1 MATTLFDKLWASHRV
16 STTADGEDLLYID
29 RIALHERTGTIA
41 LNSLAERGLAVRHP
55 NRAFCV
61 MDHIVD
67 TYPGRGDDTQMPG
80 GRDFI
85 VSTRRA
91 AERFGLRT
99 FDVNDPDQG
108 ISHLVSAEQG
118 FALPGLTLVCPDSH
132 TCTLGALGALAFGI
146 GTSQA
151 EHALATS
158 TLRLRKPDCL
168 RVRFEGQPAAGV
180 SAKDLILRFM
190 ADHGAD
196 AARGAAVEYAGSTVR
211 SLGIEER
218 MTLCNLA
225 VEFSAFSATVAPDD
239 QTFDYVQRRP
249 LAPTGAAWAHAVSQW
264 RSLRSDAD
272 ATFAGDLVVDAGTV
286 SPMVTWGISPA
297 QAVPIAGRVPDAAA
311 TATPLGRKALDYMGL
326 QPDQLMAGL
335 PIDAAFIGS
344 CTNARLSDLRT
355 AAKIL
360 KGRKVARH
368 VAAVCV
374 PGSTR
379 IKRAAEAEGLDRIF
393 KDAGFAWR
401 ESGCSMCFYAG
412 GETFG
417 PGKRVVTSTNRNF
430 EGRQGPGVRS
440 HLASPAVVAASAVAG
455 ALTAP
460 DTAAEVGS

>member
-1 MATTLFDKLWASHRV
+1 MASTLFDKLWASHRV
-16 STTADGEDLLYID
+16 TASDDGDDLLYID

-41 LNSLAERGLAVRHP
+41 LNALAARDLPIRHP
-55 NRAFCV
+55 QHVFCV

-67 TYPGRGDDTQMPG
+67 TLPGRGDDTQMPG

-85 VSTRRA
+85 VSTRKA
-91 AERFGLRT
+91 ARHFGLRT

-132 TCTLGALGALAFGI
+132 TCTLGALGTLAFGI

-158 TLRLRKPDCL
+158 TLRLRKPENL
-168 RVRFEGQPAAGV
+168 RVRFEGALAPGV
-180 SAKDLILRFM
+180 FAKDLILKYM
-190 ADHGAD
+190 AEYGAD
-196 AARGAAVEYAGSTVR
+196 AARGAAVEYAGSTVAA
-211 SLGIEER
+211 LGIEDR

-225 VEFSAFSATVAPDD
+225 VEFSAFSATVAPD
-239 QTFDYVQRRP
+239 QTTFDYVHGKP
-249 LAPTGAAWAHAVSQW
+249 LAPTGAAWETAVAQW
-264 RSLRSDAD
+264 RALRSDDD
-272 ATFAGDLVVDAGTV
+272 AAFSAEHLIDASRVT
-286 SPMVTWGISPA
+286 PMVTWGISPA
-297 QAVPIAGRVPDAAA
+297 QAAPLGGRVPDAQALD
-311 TATPLGRKALDYMGL
+311 TPLGRKALAYMDL
-326 QPDQLMAGL
+326 KPRQPLAGL

-344 CTNARLSDLRT
+344 CTNARLSDLRV
-355 AAKIL
+355 AAQLL
-360 KGRKVARH
+360 KGRKVAPG

-374 PGSTR
+374 PGSSR
-379 IKRAAEAEGLDRIF
+379 IKREAEVEGLDQVFRE
-393 KDAGFAWR
+393 AGFAWR
-401 ESGCSMCFYAG
+401 EAGCSMCFYAG

-440 HLASPAVVAASAVAG
+440 HLASPAVVAASAVRG

-460 DTAAEVGS
+460 TELS